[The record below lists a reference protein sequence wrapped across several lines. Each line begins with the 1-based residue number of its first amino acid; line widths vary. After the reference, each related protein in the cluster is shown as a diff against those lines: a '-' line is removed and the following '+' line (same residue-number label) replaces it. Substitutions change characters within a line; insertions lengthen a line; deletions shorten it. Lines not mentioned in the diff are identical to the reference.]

1 MRLASGARQAAGVR
15 VFEQPPR
22 SRPYAMVSYNG
33 EGRGGEAS
41 AKSAKPIA
49 SPHILHEIPSHQ
61 KPPIPARSR
70 MQDQIIDQP
79 DVAEAYG
86 QTGKRGVLDGRAFLQ
101 GAGIGNTD
109 VIHLGQGFFCQ

>member
-1 MRLASGARQAAGVR
+1 MRLASGARQAARVK

-22 SRPYAMVSYNG
+22 PRPYAMVSYNG

-49 SPHILHEIPSHQ
+49 SPHILHEILSHQ
-61 KPPIPARSR
+61 KTPIPARSR
-70 MQDQIIDQP
+70 IQDQIINQP

-86 QTGKRGVLDGRAFLQ
+86 QTGKGRVLDSRAFLQ
-101 GAGIGNTD
+101 GGGIGNAD